1 MARLGFV
8 TLGADVP
15 STRFRFHPYLERF
28 RRAGHACREWMA
40 KPSVY
45 DYYRWMGWRLSH
57 TYSDLRRYLQVLDAG
72 WRHPDAIYLERYALH
87 IPSTKLDQQIRAAT
101 ERLVYDLDDAIFL
114 TFPEKIP
121 KLIRM
126 SDHVVASNRLLMEYA
141 QQYDRPVTMIPT
153 SIDHHRFTPSTLV
166 HDLDS
171 ARRKVP
177 VVGWIGT
184 GTNLPFLAVC
194 AEALRKVAVSHRFRL
209 LVVAPSDSPLKPIDL
224 SGVELEFVPW
234 SAASEVSQLQRM
246 DIGLMPLPDDKP
258 WMRYKAATKLVQYL
272 SVGIPA
278 IASPIGVNADILKGL
293 PAAGSSLGVAA
304 KITPGI
310 GAETSD
316 QWAEALV
323 TLLEDRNL
331 RESMGR
337 SGRQYVAS
345 QYSIEAN
352 FPILHQVLV
361 PGASDAS

>member
-1 MARLGFV
+1 
-8 TLGADVP
+8 
-15 STRFRFHPYLERF
+15 
-28 RRAGHACREWMA
+28 
-40 KPSVY
+40 
-45 DYYRWMGWRLSH
+45 
-57 TYSDLRRYLQVLDAG
+57 
-72 WRHPDAIYLERYALH
+72 
-87 IPSTKLDQQIRAAT
+87 
-101 ERLVYDLDDAIFL
+101 
-114 TFPEKIP
+114 
-121 KLIRM
+121 
-126 SDHVVASNRLLMEYA
+126 
-141 QQYDRPVTMIPT
+141 
-153 SIDHHRFTPSTLV
+153 
-166 HDLDS
+166 
-171 ARRKVP
+171 
-177 VVGWIGT
+177 
-184 GTNLPFLAVC
+184 
-194 AEALRKVAVSHRFRL
+194 
-209 LVVAPSDSPLKPIDL
+209 
-224 SGVELEFVPW
+224 
-234 SAASEVSQLQRM
+234 
-246 DIGLMPLPDDKP
+246 
-258 WMRYKAATKLVQYL
+258 MRYKAATKLVQYL

>member
-15 STRFRFHPYLERF
+15 STRFRFHPYLERL
-28 RRAGHACREWMA
+28 RREGHPCREWIA

-45 DYYRWMGWRLSH
+45 DYYQWMGWRLSH
-57 TYSDLRRYLQVLDAG
+57 TYSDLRRSLQVLDAH
-72 WRHPDAIYLERYALH
+72 WHQPDAIYLERYALH
-87 IPSTKLDQQIRAAT
+87 IPSTKLDQQLRTAT
-101 ERLVYDLDDAIFL
+101 RRLVYDLDDAIFL

-126 SDHVVASNRLLMEYA
+126 SDHVVASNRLLLEYA
-141 QQYDRPVTMIPT
+141 QQFDRPVTMIPT
-153 SIDHHRFTPSTLV
+153 SIDHHRFTPSSLV
-166 HDLDS
+166 RDS
-171 ARRKVP
+171 GQADSRVP

-194 AEALRKVAVSHRFRL
+194 AEALRKVAASHRFRL
-209 LVVAPSDSPLKPIDL
+209 LVIAPSDSPLKPIDL
-224 SGVELEFVPW
+224 SGVDLEFVPW

-246 DIGLMPLPDDKP
+246 DIGLMPLPDEKP

-293 PAAGSSLGVAA
+293 PAAGSSIGVAA
-304 KITPGI
+304 SIPPGI
-310 GAETSD
+310 GAQTSD

-352 FPILHQVLV
+352 YPILRQVLV
-361 PGASDAS
+361 PGVRTAS